1 MASNENQDKLQVT
14 IEPVLDPNAA
24 TNVTEELK
32 QRVTSGQ
39 AYIDEMKQ
47 YYTDKAGG
55 TSAYDIFIAPLEKF
69 STELISIADSL
80 NKGLDTSKLGV
91 LQQKLTGISRM
102 VGELDEVKEK
112 QTTAASFI
120 DKSTMSALSQF
131 TAELQRV
138 MPNARTIDS
147 IMGSDLGKRM
157 MSIVSGG
164 KATTAQDYGTVKRYL
179 TMAMPSR
186 W

>member
-1 MASNENQDKLQVT
+1 
-14 IEPVLDPNAA
+14 
-24 TNVTEELK
+24 
-32 QRVTSGQ
+32 
-39 AYIDEMKQ
+39 
-47 YYTDKAGG
+47 
-55 TSAYDIFIAPLEKF
+55 
-69 STELISIADSL
+69 
-80 NKGLDTSKLGV
+80 
-91 LQQKLTGISRM
+91 
-102 VGELDEVKEK
+102 
-112 QTTAASFI
+112 
-120 DKSTMSALSQF
+120 
-131 TAELQRV
+131 